1 MANDFTAKYLIDE
14 DSSKNTY
21 TISVPKQEGYYPTI
35 SDTDVTLS
43 ADGTSLNGSYSEKGS
58 REITVVYKVK
68 QLQYTVKHAFE
79 KADGTEYTV
88 DDSLTETFSGDYGE
102 LTEAKAVAVDGF
114 TPEEIA
120 HEVLTQDGIVITIK
134 YDRNTYW
141 LTYDANGGTC
151 VARANPVQG
160 AGNDRA
166 K

>member
-1 MANDFTAKYLIDE
+1 MKILPRIHIRYL
-14 DSSKNTY
+14 Y
-21 TISVPKQEGYYPTI
+21 QKQEGYYPTI

-102 LTEAKAVAVDGF
+102 LTEAESSCSGWFYTGRD
-114 TPEEIA
+114 
-120 HEVLTQDGIVITIK
+120 
-134 YDRNTYW
+134 
-141 LTYDANGGTC
+141 C
-151 VARANPVQG
+151 
-160 AGNDRA
+160 
-166 K
+166 

>member
-79 KADGTEYTV
+79 RQMEP
-88 DDSLTETFSGDYGE
+88 SIRLM
-102 LTEAKAVAVDGF
+102 
-114 TPEEIA
+114 
-120 HEVLTQDGIVITIK
+120 IV
-134 YDRNTYW
+134 
-141 LTYDANGGTC
+141 
-151 VARANPVQG
+151 
-160 AGNDRA
+160 
-166 K
+166 